1 MEHFVNPVGVTPD
14 ASIADTVTA
23 ITWGGLEPR
32 QLVEHSVATLRPH
45 DERLNITAA
54 AFCDQVDRQLSET
67 VGSCSLP
74 LKGIPVAVKDTFA
87 LPWRAPQDGTGIAFH
102 TPGRGGSDIY
112 RRLRAAGAI
121 VLYATNMH
129 QLGFGTTGHV
139 SADGPC
145 RNPWNPEL
153 CAGGSSGGSAVAV
166 AVGAV
171 PLAIGTDAA
180 GSVRVPAAYCGVVGL
195 KPTWGAIGHAGAS
208 SPSTL
213 MSIGIFTRDSA
224 DCRTAA
230 DALLGRQVKPTGR
243 AQIIGIPDVFWADL
257 HPDVEEQCRRALD
270 TLRATGF
277 EVVEINLDVDPVEIA
292 RVVRTALSLE
302 RRERLSD
309 DWRREIEPALH
320 PTIRSSLAA
329 AESLSEA
336 DWAEVA
342 AYRTRLCR
350 QVDSACS
357 DVDVLA
363 WPATPAPPPAL
374 KRPRASLP
382 SGEVSSDQAV
392 LRLVGLANLTGIP
405 AMSMPC
411 GFDRAGLP
419 VGLGLHARWGGEHTL
434 LNLAHRFEKHTEKQY
449 LQRPSPTLG
458 LERSA
463 LS

>member
-1 MEHFVNPVGVTPD
+1 MEHFVNAVGAQPD
-14 ASIADTVTA
+14 ASIADTVAA
-23 ITWGGLEPR
+23 ITWGGLDPR
-32 QLVEHSVATLRPH
+32 QLVERSVTTLRSY
-45 DERLNITAA
+45 DEHLNVTVA
-54 AFCDQVDRQLSET
+54 AFCDQVGRQLSET
-67 VGSCSLP
+67 DDSCTLP

-87 LPWRAPQDGTGIAFH
+87 LPWRAPRDGTGIAFRI
-102 TPGRGGSDIY
+102 PGRGASDIY

-195 KPTWGAIGHAGAS
+195 KPTWGGLGHAGAS

-243 AQIIGIPDVFWADL
+243 PRVIGIPDVFWADL
-257 HPDVEEQCRRALD
+257 HPDVEARCRQALNS
-270 TLRATGF
+270 LRAAGF
-277 EVVEINLDVDPVEIA
+277 DVVETKLDVDPVEIA
-292 RVVRTALSLE
+292 HVVRTALSIE

-309 DWRREIEPALH
+309 DWRREVEPALH
-320 PTIRSSLAA
+320 PTIRAALAA
-329 AESLSEA
+329 AESLSAA
-336 DWAEVA
+336 DYAEVA
-342 AYRTRLCR
+342 AYRTLLCR

-357 DVDVLA
+357 EVDVLA
-363 WPATPAPPPAL
+363 WPAAPAPPPAL

-382 SGEVSSDQAV
+382 SGEISSDQAV
-392 LRLVGLANLTGIP
+392 LRLAGLANLTGIP

-434 LNLAHRFEKHTEKQY
+434 LNLAHRFEMHTEQQY